1 MAVCDAQLELLAFVV
16 VVVVVVANVE
26 EVVDEVTGGFET
38 DVGNAVGRDE
48 VTGGFETDVG
58 NAVGREVGK
67 PADTGGGDD
76 TPPHPFPTL
85 IATSA
90 QFQNCSGTPRPSG
103 GIL

>member
-1 MAVCDAQLELLAFVV
+1 MV

-26 EVVDEVTGGFET
+26 EVVVEEI
-38 DVGNAVGRDE
+38 
-48 VTGGFETDVG
+48 TGGFETDVG

-67 PADTGGGDD
+67 PADTGGGDGM
-76 TPPHPFPTL
+76 PPHPFPTL

-103 GIL
+103 GML